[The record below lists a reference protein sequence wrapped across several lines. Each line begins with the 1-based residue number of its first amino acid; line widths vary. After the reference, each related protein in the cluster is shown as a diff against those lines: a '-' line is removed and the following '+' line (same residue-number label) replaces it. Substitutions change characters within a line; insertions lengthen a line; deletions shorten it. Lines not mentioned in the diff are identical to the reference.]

1 MGLATVHGI
10 VVQHGG
16 LIKVNS
22 VPSQGTV
29 FDLYLPIVDAEITE
43 SVPINTNIHRGTEQ
57 ILLVDDDEMLASL
70 GEELLSEIGYQVSV
84 MTESTE
90 ALKMFTANADRF
102 DLVITDQTMPELT
115 GKDLILEL
123 KKIRPDIPTILCTGF
138 SNKIDEVQAAELGI
152 NAFLMKPFDLS
163 GLSQNVRPVFD
174 GQGK

>member
-1 MGLATVHGI
+1 MLNNK
-10 VVQHGG
+10 Q
-16 LIKVNS
+16 S
-22 VPSQGTV
+22 
-29 FDLYLPIVDAEITE
+29 PIVDAEITE
-43 SVPINTNIHRGTEQ
+43 PIPINTKIHRGTEQ

-138 SNKIDEVQAAELGI
+138 SSKIDEVQAAELGI
-152 NAFLMKPFDLS
+152 NAFLMKPLDLP
-163 GLSQNVRPVFD
+163 GLSQTVRRVLD